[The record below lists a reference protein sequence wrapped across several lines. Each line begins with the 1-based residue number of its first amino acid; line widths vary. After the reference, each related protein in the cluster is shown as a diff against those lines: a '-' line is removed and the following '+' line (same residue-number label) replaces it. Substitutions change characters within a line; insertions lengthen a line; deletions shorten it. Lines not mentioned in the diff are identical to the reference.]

1 MSVTVHF
8 SSEGERI
15 FLQNVE
21 RLGCTKSDYI
31 RFAMRLACDGRI
43 APEALERA
51 VLEATRLGEGG
62 RAKAGAKVS
71 AGLYSRAHECAS
83 RADASFSAWM
93 RALLTMPAVID
104 GQGSDATPFI
114 RVGEAKSELADLR
127 RGVLRIGQNCNQIA
141 YALNVCKKKNW
152 LPADH
157 AEGIFGNAQKSLDRI
172 GASLDDIAVRATQGI
187 SALERID
194 QGVVPVYDLR
204 QE

>member
-62 RAKAGAKVS
+62 RAAAGAKVG

-83 RADASFSAWM
+83 KADVPFSTWM
-93 RALLTMPAVID
+93 RALLTMPAVV
-104 GQGSDATPFI
+104 GECGRGATPFI
-114 RVGEAKSELADLR
+114 RVGEAKGELAGLR
-127 RGVLRIGQNCNQIA
+127 REVLRIGQNCNQIA

-157 AEGIFGNAQKSLDRI
+157 AEGIFGNAQRSLDRI
-172 GASLDDIAVRATQGI
+172 GASLDDIAARATQGI

-194 QGVVPVYDLR
+194 QGVVPVHDA